1 MVKVRKKPVILEA
14 IRWTGENF
22 DELRLWGG
30 EDISRREGHDTELQV
45 EEGDWGGYCF
55 ALIGDWIVKD
65 HAWKFSTYPPGG
77 FEEVYEIVK

>member
-1 MVKVRKKPVILEA
+1 MVKVRKRPVIVEA

-30 EDISRREGHDTELQV
+30 EDISRREDRDTELRV
-45 EEGDWGGYCF
+45 EEDDGFCF

-65 HAWKFSTYPPGG
+65 HAGRFSTYPPSG